1 MREWAWT
8 GQCPGMDRAS
18 SQSVTPREAAKIVGC
33 GRSSIMRALASRALP
48 ATRDNRNAWLIRQD
62 DLDRWSG
69 ARATTGPAPD
79 PGMDRSVSEPMT
91 GHGPDFE
98 AAARLAAA
106 EARAD
111 ALAAQVAD
119 LRGERDRL
127 LALVERLH
135 ELRPAEPTARRGFFG
150 RLFGRN
156 RVRAA

>member
-1 MREWAWT
+1 
-8 GQCPGMDRAS
+8 MDRTS
-18 SQSVTPREAAKIVGC
+18 SPLVTPREAAKIVGC

-48 ATRDNRNAWLIRQD
+48 ATRDNRNVWLIRRD
-62 DLDRWSG
+62 DLDRWSETRTK
-69 ARATTGPAPD
+69 ASPAPD
-79 PGMDRSVSEPMT
+79 PGMDRSVSEPAS
-91 GHGPDFE
+91 GYGPDLE

-127 LALVERLH
+127 LALVERVP
-135 ELRPAEPTARRGFFG
+135 ELRPAKPTVRRGFFG